1 MHAWLPN
8 ISHALIGFRTFVLL
22 LKLVLQS
29 SVSRTNH
36 LTSLVKSSMRDVP
49 VVQIETADHK
59 DIFSLLLPVLHD
71 EGPLGG
77 AGIVLKDDLKEGQ
90 VTLVTR

>member
-1 MHAWLPN
+1 M
-8 ISHALIGFRTFVLL
+8 
-22 LKLVLQS
+22 
-29 SVSRTNH
+29 
-36 LTSLVKSSMRDVP
+36 KSSMRDVP